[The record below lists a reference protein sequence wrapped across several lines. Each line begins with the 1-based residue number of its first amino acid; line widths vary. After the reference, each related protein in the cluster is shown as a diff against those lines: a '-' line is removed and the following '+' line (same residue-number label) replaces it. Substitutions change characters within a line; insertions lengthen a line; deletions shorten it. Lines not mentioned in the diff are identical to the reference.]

1 MKHSFSKKN
10 KIKGL
15 PLCFKDSISFD
26 VMGAL
31 NMSGR
36 MLSKEIVSNHSSG
49 KIHFDVQLSLS
60 LHESI
65 WFRENFALTQKW
77 QTYAIN
83 IKTTNLSFK
92 MGTLNLLI
100 KVSSSNMTRHYF
112 LKKFQFVS

>member
-1 MKHSFSKKN
+1 MKHSFSKKI

-15 PLCFKDSISFD
+15 PLCLKDSISFD
-26 VMGAL
+26 VMSAL

-49 KIHFDVQLSLS
+49 KIYFDVQLSLS

-65 WFRENFALTQKW
+65 WFGENFSLTQKW

-92 MGTLNLLI
+92 METLNLLI
-100 KVSSSNMTRHYF
+100 KVSSNNMTRHYF
-112 LKKFQFVS
+112 LKKFQFGS

>member
-26 VMGAL
+26 VMSAL

-49 KIHFDVQLSLS
+49 KNTF
-60 LHESI
+60 
-65 WFRENFALTQKW
+65 
-77 QTYAIN
+77 
-83 IKTTNLSFK
+83 
-92 MGTLNLLI
+92 
-100 KVSSSNMTRHYF
+100 
-112 LKKFQFVS
+112 